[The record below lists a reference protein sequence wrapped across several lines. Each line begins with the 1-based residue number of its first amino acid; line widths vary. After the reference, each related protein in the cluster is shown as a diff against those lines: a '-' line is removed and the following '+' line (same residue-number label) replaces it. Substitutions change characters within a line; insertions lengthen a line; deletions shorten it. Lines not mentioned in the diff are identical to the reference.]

1 MNEISEVRWDPLES
15 ILTGTEEEKLLERG
29 DELYEWLKELF
40 PICRS
45 ITGNGVRQTLRFFQ
59 QRLPALKIH
68 EVPSGTTAFDWTVP
82 PEWNIRSAWIKDP
95 QGNIVVDFEK
105 CNLHVVG
112 YSIPVQATLS
122 LDELQPHLH
131 SLPEQ
136 PDAIPYITSYYQPYW
151 GFCLSERQRA
161 SLQPGL
167 YTVHIDSTLGPGN
180 LTYADLVIPGR
191 STREVFLSTYICH
204 PSLANNELSGP
215 VIMTAIAEYLQA
227 HASHLEYTYRL
238 VYLPETIGS
247 IVYLSRH
254 LEHLKR
260 HVVAG
265 FNLTCLG
272 DERSYSILHSR
283 YGNSYAD
290 RIAVYIVEKLYPDAR
305 RYSYLARG
313 SDERQY
319 CAPGVDL
326 PVVCLMRTKYAE
338 FDEYHTSLDN
348 LDFVTPDGLQGG
360 YRFVRRCLNLIEH
373 NFRYRTT
380 VIGEPQL
387 GKRGLYPSLST
398 KHSYRQVSLL
408 KNVIAYS
415 DGTQDVI
422 DLAKRFECDVNDII
436 RIYRTLLDH
445 NLVVRVD

>member
-1 MNEISEVRWDPLES
+1 MSENSDVRWDPLES
-15 ILTGTEEEKLLERG
+15 MPAGAGEEKLLERG
-29 DELYEWLKELF
+29 DELYKWLKELF

-45 ITGNGVRQTLRFFQ
+45 ITGDGVRQTLAFFK
-59 QRLPALKIH
+59 RLLPDLQIH
-68 EVPSGTTAFDWTVP
+68 EVPSGTAAFDWTVP
-82 PEWNIRSAWIKDP
+82 PEWNIRSAWIKDS
-95 QGNIVVDFEK
+95 QGNIVVDFANS
-105 CNLHVVG
+105 NLHVVG

-136 PDAIPYITSYYQPYW
+136 PDAIPYITSYYKPYW

-161 SLQPGL
+161 SLKPGL
-167 YTVHIDSTLGPGN
+167 YSVHIDSTLAPGH

-215 VIMTAIAEYLQA
+215 VIMAAIAQYLMA

-238 VYLPETIGS
+238 VFIPETIGS
-247 IVYLSRH
+247 VVYLSRH

-272 DERSYSILHSR
+272 DEHSYSILQSR
-283 YGNSYAD
+283 YGDTYAD
-290 RIAVYIVEKLYPDAR
+290 RIAGYVAGSLCPAFKK
-305 RYSYLARG
+305 YSYLTRG

-319 CAPGVDL
+319 CAPGIDL
-326 PVVCLMRTKYAE
+326 PVVSLMRTKYAE

-348 LDFVTPDGLQGG
+348 LDFVTPSGLQGG
-360 YRFVRRCLNLIEH
+360 YRFVRRCLNLIEQ
-373 NFRYRTT
+373 NFRYRAT
-380 VIGEPQL
+380 VLGEPQL

-398 KHSYRQVSLL
+398 KDSYRQVSLL

-422 DLAKRFECDVNDII
+422 DLAKRFECEVNDVIH
-436 RIYRTLLDH
+436 IYHTLLDH
-445 NLVVRVD
+445 HLVARVD